1 MQVDEPDVLELPAGQ
16 AVHVEAIALLNVFGK
31 QAVHFKKC
39 GGTRARWTVSWHA
52 VQPEDTTPLTDQ
64 CRRPTQPSQS
74 CQRCKLWVM

>member
-31 QAVHFKKC
+31 QANAKEH
-39 GGTRARWTVSWHA
+39 GRWTVSSPA
-52 VQPEDTTPLTDQ
+52 VRNNDNTPLTDQ
-64 CRRPTQPSQS
+64 SRRPSQPSQS